1 MVHYLPVFLET
12 GCVDR
17 LCYTLTKDAY
27 KNQDGVLLTCVPS
40 ERLCYT
46 SAKEAYKDTMAES
59 LMLRFF
65 FLVMNFTLIAKET
78 VPHKAKYSLA
88 PVTVHI
94 RDMNDN
100 FPDFTQPFY
109 EVRFCT

>member
-1 MVHYLPVFLET
+1 VLLTYVS
-12 GCVDR
+12 GDR
-17 LCYTLTKDAY
+17 LCYIST
-27 KNQDGVLLTCVPS
+27 
-40 ERLCYT
+40 
-46 SAKEAYKDTMAES
+46 KEAHKKTVAKS

-88 PVTVHI
+88 PVTVYI

>member
-1 MVHYLPVFLET
+1 MLYLTKESYKNQDGILLT
-12 GCVDR
+12 CVPRDR
-17 LCYTLTKDAY
+17 LCYTLTK
-27 KNQDGVLLTCVPS
+27 
-40 ERLCYT
+40 
-46 SAKEAYKDTMAES
+46 EASLKTVAES
-59 LMLRFF
+59 LMLRLF

-88 PVTVHI
+88 PVTVYI

>member
-1 MVHYLPVFLET
+1 MLYFNK
-12 GCVDR
+12 GCLQESGWCILTYVPRDR
-17 LCYTLTKDAY
+17 LCYTST
-27 KNQDGVLLTCVPS
+27 
-40 ERLCYT
+40 
-46 SAKEAYKDTMAES
+46 KEAYKKTMAES
-59 LMLRFF
+59 LMLRLF

-88 PVTVHI
+88 PVTVYI
-94 RDMNDN
+94 RDVNDN

>member
-1 MVHYLPVFLET
+1 M
-12 GCVDR
+12 
-17 LCYTLTKDAY
+17 
-27 KNQDGVLLTCVPS
+27 
-40 ERLCYT
+40 
-46 SAKEAYKDTMAES
+46 AKS
-59 LMLRFF
+59 LMLRHF

-88 PVTVHI
+88 PVTVYI

-109 EVRFCT
+109 EVRFCDYTNTVLEYCAYGQYGILMYVIRPLVSYV